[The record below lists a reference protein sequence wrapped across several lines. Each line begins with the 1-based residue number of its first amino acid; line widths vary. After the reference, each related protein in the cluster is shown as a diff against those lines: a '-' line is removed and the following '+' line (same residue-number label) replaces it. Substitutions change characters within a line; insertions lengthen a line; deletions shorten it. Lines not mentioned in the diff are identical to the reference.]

1 MMRDAFIGGLSNSSI
16 RQRLLE
22 EEEELHFQEALTKA
36 QVLDRAQPQSHS
48 FFDSNPVDN
57 GETKVFCASTS
68 RSLKSIRQ
76 KYYFCGEESHPK
88 GRRFCPAKDQT
99 CFKCGKVGHFRR
111 VCRSSPLKK
120 TAAVLP
126 HEDYLNTKEVRDH
139 LEECSSSSTPQL
151 FSIIASAP
159 DSLKHSIIPCM
170 LRGHPVDSLLDTSA
184 SENFISDGIVNTV
197 GLIPKWKISKV
208 NMASSELSATVLGRG
223 TSDFDV
229 QGRTYEYKNFSF
241 EVISNLCADVV
252 LGQSF
257 LNKHSEVLLK
267 LKGTQKRLVIDNKP
281 YCGVSASNF
290 GGRRLFQN
298 LQPDHKPIA
307 TKSRKFN
314 DSDKVFIKNEV
325 SHLLKEGIIEPS
337 LSPWRAQVLVT
348 KDERHKGRMVVDYS
362 QTINRYTLL
371 DAYPLPKIDEIIA
384 QIAKGS
390 VYSTL
395 DLKSAY
401 YQIPLPPED
410 RPYTAFEAC
419 GKLYQYTRLP
429 FGVTNGVSF
438 FQRPADELIEK
449 YKLSGAIAYLDNIT
463 VSGVNKN
470 DHDIKLNALLNA
482 ANSEGLTFNDSKCI
496 YCSTEIDLLG
506 YTVSHNVIQPDP
518 EHLRPLLEMKC
529 PNSKSELRRVI
540 SMFSYYAKWV
550 HNFSDKIRPLI

>member
-1 MMRDAFIGGLSNSSI
+1 MATL
-16 RQRLLE
+16 
-22 EEEELHFQEALTKA
+22 
-36 QVLDRAQPQSHS
+36 
-48 FFDSNPVDN
+48 
-57 GETKVFCASTS
+57 
-68 RSLKSIRQ
+68 
-76 KYYFCGEESHPK
+76 
-88 GRRFCPAKDQT
+88 
-99 CFKCGKVGHFRR
+99 
-111 VCRSSPLKK
+111 
-120 TAAVLP
+120 LP

-139 LEECSSSSTPQL
+139 PEECSSSSTTQL

-197 GLIPKWKISKV
+197 GLIPNGKSSKV
-208 NMASSELSATVLGRG
+208 NMASSELSATVLGRV
-223 TSDFDV
+223 TSDLDV
-229 QGRTYEYKNFSF
+229 QGRIYKNLSF
-241 EVISNLCADVV
+241 GIISNLCANVV

-267 LKGTQKRLVIDNKP
+267 LEGTQKRLVIDNKP

-290 GGRRLFQN
+290 RGRRLFLN

-314 DSDKVFIKNEV
+314 DCNKTFIKNEV
-325 SHLLKEGIIEPS
+325 SHLLKEGIIEAS
-337 LSPWRAQVLVT
+337 LSPWRAQILVT
-348 KDERHKGRMVVDYS
+348 KDDRHKRRMVVDYL
-362 QTINRYTLL
+362 QTVNRYTLL

-390 VYSTL
+390 VHSTL

-401 YQIPLPPED
+401 YQIPLPPEEC
-410 RPYTAFEAC
+410 PYTAFEAC
-419 GKLYQYTRLP
+419 GKLYQYTKLP
-429 FGVTNGVSF
+429 FGVTNSVGLLF
-438 FQRPADELIEK
+438 FQRRVDELIEK
-449 YKLSGAIAYLDNIT
+449 YKLSGTFAYLDNIT

-482 ANSEGLTFNDSKCI
+482 AKSEGLTFNDSKCT
-496 YCSTEIDLLG
+496 YYRAEIDLLG
-506 YTVSHNVIQPDP
+506 YRVSHNVIQPDP

-540 SMFSYYAKWV
+540 GIFSYYAKWV
-550 HNFSDKIRPLI
+550 HNFSHKI